1 MERKLTD
8 EQAARVEQF
17 DLNVEKVEALLARA
31 GKEVDD
37 GLLPAAQLA
46 IAREGE
52 VVVPQSYGSAQD
64 DSLTCVFSATKAITS
79 AAAWLLFQ
87 QDALAED
94 ERVADIVPEF
104 ATKDKDQITVGQLF
118 SHTAGLL
125 TALFAKHD
133 LDGKDRR

>member
-1 MERKLTD
+1 MDRILTD

-17 DLNVEKVEALLARA
+17 ELDCEKVEALLQRA
-31 GKEVDD
+31 GREVNQ

-52 VVVPQSYGSAQD
+52 VVLQQSYGSAHD
-64 DSLTCVFSATKAITS
+64 DSLICVFSATKAITS

-87 QDALAED
+87 QGELAEE

-104 ATKDKDQITVGQLF
+104 GTKDKDQVTVGQLF
-118 SHTAGLL
+118 SHTAGFPH
-125 TALFAKHD
+125 APFAP
-133 LDGKDRR
+133 LDWDD